1 MKITKTQL
9 KQLIKEEIEAALT
22 LNEGPALDIM
32 FIPDAN
38 FVDFEVMGR
47 DGAFKL
53 SIKTSY
59 GYQELGGTLNATS
72 LERAKEIGALNNNEQ
87 Q

>member
-47 DGAFKL
+47 DGAL
-53 SIKTSY
+53 S
-59 GYQELGGTLNATS
+59 
-72 LERAKEIGALNNNEQ
+72 
-87 Q
+87 